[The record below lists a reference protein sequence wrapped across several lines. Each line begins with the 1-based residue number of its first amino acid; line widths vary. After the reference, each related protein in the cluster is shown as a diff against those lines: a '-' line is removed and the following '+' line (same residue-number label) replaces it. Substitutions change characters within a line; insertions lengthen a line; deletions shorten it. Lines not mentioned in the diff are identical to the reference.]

1 MIRLYRKSGEKLSPN
16 FRVEEFACKDGEKVV
31 LIDSELVE
39 RLQALR
45 DILGK
50 PININSAYRT
60 LAHNK
65 KVGGQELSPH
75 LAGQAADIVCPG
87 YPPSEVA
94 KAAETVGFRGIG
106 LYDTF
111 VHVDVNP
118 RCARWDKRGGKLR
131 YVKGFGGVAPEEV
144 DYKALYQNAASQIA
158 TVKAA
163 LEKLIEN
170 LEV

>member
-1 MIRLYRKSGEKLSPN
+1 MIRLYRKSGERLSPN

-31 LIDSELVE
+31 MIDTELVE
-39 RLQALR
+39 RLQTLR
-45 DILGK
+45 DMLGK

-87 YPPSEVA
+87 YSPSEIA

-118 RCARWDKRGGKLR
+118 RRCLWDKRGGKLR
-131 YVKGFGGVAPEEV
+131 YVNGFGGVAPEEV
-144 DYKALYQNAASQIA
+144 DYKALYQNALGKI
-158 TVKAA
+158 TTIKAA
-163 LEKLIEN
+163 LGKLEKSITA
-170 LEV
+170 

>member
-1 MIRLYRKSGEKLSPN
+1 MIKVYRKSKDSLSPN

-45 DILGK
+45 DLLGK

-87 YPPSEVA
+87 YPPSEIA

-131 YVKGFGGVAPEEV
+131 YVKGFGGAAPEEV
-144 DYKALYQNAASQIA
+144 DYKALYLAAA
-158 TVKAA
+158 DR
-163 LEKLIEN
+163 LERIKEIIG
-170 LEV
+170 

>member
-1 MIRLYRKSGEKLSPN
+1 MIRLYRKSGERLSPN

-31 LIDSELVE
+31 MIDTELVE
-39 RLQALR
+39 RLQTLR
-45 DILGK
+45 DLLGK

-94 KAAETVGFRGIG
+94 KAAESVGFRGVG

-118 RCARWDKRGGKLR
+118 RCARWDKRGGDLR
-131 YVKGFGGVAPEEV
+131 YVSGFGGAAPEEV
-144 DYKALYQNAASQIA
+144 DYKSLYQNAASQIA
-158 TVKAA
+158 TAKAA
-163 LEKLIEN
+163 LKKLIEN

>member
-1 MIRLYRKSGEKLSPN
+1 MIKLYRKSEERLSPN

-45 DILGK
+45 DLLGK

-87 YPPSEVA
+87 YSPSEIA
-94 KAAETVGFRGIG
+94 KAAETAGFRGIG

-111 VHVDVNP
+111 VHVDVAS
-118 RCARWDKRGGKLR
+118 RRSCWDKRGGKLR
-131 YVKGFGGVAPEEV
+131 YVSGFGGVAPEEV
-144 DYKALYQNAASQIA
+144 DYKALYQNVASQIA
-158 TVKAA
+158 TAKAA

>member
-1 MIRLYRKSGEKLSPN
+1 MIKLYRKSEERLSPN

-45 DILGK
+45 DLLGK

-87 YPPSEVA
+87 YSPSEIA
-94 KAAETVGFRGIG
+94 KAAETAGFRGIG

-111 VHVDVNP
+111 VHVDVAS
-118 RCARWDKRGGKLR
+118 RRSCWDKRGGKLR
-131 YVKGFGGVAPEEV
+131 YVSGFGGVAPEEV
-144 DYKALYQNAASQIA
+144 DYKALYLAAA
-158 TVKAA
+158 DH
-163 LEKLIEN
+163 LERIKEIIG
-170 LEV
+170 

>member
-1 MIRLYRKSGEKLSPN
+1 MIRLYRKSGERLSPN

-45 DILGK
+45 DLLGK

-87 YPPSEVA
+87 YSPSEIA
-94 KAAETVGFRGIG
+94 KAAETAGFRGIG

-111 VHVDVNP
+111 VHVDVAS
-118 RCARWDKRGGKLR
+118 RRSCWDKRGGKLR
-131 YVKGFGGVAPEEV
+131 YVSGFGGVAPEEV
-144 DYKALYQNAASQIA
+144 DYKALYLAAA
-158 TVKAA
+158 DH
-163 LEKLIEN
+163 LERIKEIIG
-170 LEV
+170 

>member
-1 MIRLYRKSGEKLSPN
+1 MIRLYRKSGERLSPN
-16 FRVEEFACKDGEKVV
+16 FRVEEFACKNGEKVV
-31 LIDSELVE
+31 LIDTELVE
-39 RLQALR
+39 VLQSLR
-45 DILGK
+45 DMLGK

-87 YPPSEVA
+87 YPPSEIA

-118 RCARWDKRGGKLR
+118 RRCRWDKRGGKLR

-144 DYKALYQNAASQIA
+144 DYKALYLAAADQ
-158 TVKAA
+158 
-163 LEKLIEN
+163 LERIKEIIG
-170 LEV
+170 